1 MGSRGEQFDVFG
13 SKGLGNNK
21 PFAVGVVSY
30 DYVVFIFHFKKKI
43 KPNQLFIKVVFFLP
57 MKFFNYNSECTFLSC
72 PLYISFFSIYETIY

>member
-30 DYVVFIFHFKKKI
+30 DYVVFIFHFKKISTNPNPPPKKK
-43 KPNQLFIKVVFFLP
+43 KPVAFVFLHAA
-57 MKFFNYNSECTFLSC
+57 Y
-72 PLYISFFSIYETIY
+72 